1 MDEIKGD
8 CNEWFHL
15 VSSYL
20 TSYIVNNTDELRLS
34 RLCRL
39 VANIISAIRFSIAI
53 LL

>member
-20 TSYIVNNTDELRLS
+20 TAYIFHNTDELRLACP
-34 RLCRL
+34 CRL
-39 VANIISAIRFSIAI
+39 VANIMRFSIAI